1 MLSLKYFTSS
11 PSGNPFARP
20 QSEEGLSLMTW
31 SQVRN
36 CNNLNLHPIQFFVET
51 GLIGV
56 ANCNAATHQLSKK
69 VFQRFTSWTGQK
81 HFSPNCSQCN
91 FENCGLRLDSYM
103 SLKVLLSFVC
113 L

>member
-81 HFSPNCSQCN
+81 HFSPKLQSVQ
-91 FENCGLRLDSYM
+91 L
-103 SLKVLLSFVC
+103 
-113 L
+113 